1 MAVSLEKVCSRCGTP
16 FTAVAGKLPM
26 NCPVCGQLRPD
37 LDVLTHDEPVALSR
51 PTKPRRDQESIPS
64 FLQPPTGVSWP
75 TVSGLPIDFP
85 MPAAGESPTLLD
97 RVGVVLLVT
106 APMGAAMAGLLGM
119 LAHAPDLA
127 SGSWYAA
134 ATMAIVLAAGTLTL
148 GLGLSGLFFLAR
160 LRRRFVIRLCFIL
173 GTAAAVYLG
182 LYRLIPRVQ
191 VQPDSLPVFRLTK

>member
-1 MAVSLEKVCSRCGTP
+1 
-16 FTAVAGKLPM
+16 M

-51 PTKPRRDQESIPS
+51 PTTPRRDHESIPS
-64 FLQPPTGVSWP
+64 FLQPPSGISRPVM
-75 TVSGLPIDFP
+75 SGLPMDFP
-85 MPAAGESPTLLD
+85 MPAAGDSPTLLD

-119 LAHAPDLA
+119 LAYAPDLA

-134 ATMAIVLAAGTLTL
+134 VTMAIVLAAGTLAL
-148 GLGLSGLFFLAR
+148 GLGLSGLFFLVR
-160 LRRRFVIRLCFIL
+160 LRRRFIIRLCFIV
-173 GTAAAVYLG
+173 GTGAAVYGG
-182 LYRLIPRVQ
+182 LHWLIPRVQ